1 MSPESSAESD
11 AATRAHFWWN
21 SLRNNFEKVDREFIK
36 RALAAEQTEKG
47 HECGHR
53 FEISVR
59 SAGHY
64 GIAGEGPDA
73 HSDAPYF
80 EDDVPMV
87 VEVRAHNLRDA
98 LLVAATLPL
107 NDWMPDEETSATP
120 PEGGRDTPPTT

>member
-1 MSPESSAESD
+1 MNEDHTAEKD
-11 AATRAHFWWN
+11 ARRIAPFWWQ
-21 SLRNNFEKVDREFIK
+21 SLGRNFDNVDHEFIK
-36 RALAAEQTEKG
+36 RALAAEKKETG

-64 GIAGEGPDA
+64 GIAGRGPES

-80 EDDVPMV
+80 ESDVPMV

-107 NDWMPDEETSATP
+107 NDWMPDEEASVTP
-120 PEGGRDTPPTT
+120 PGE

>member
-1 MSPESSAESD
+1 MSAKREAIRG
-11 AATRAHFWWN
+11 AFWWG
-21 SLRNNFEKVDREFIK
+21 SLSRNFDNVDREFIK
-36 RALAAEQTEKG
+36 RALAAEQAETG

-64 GIAGEGPDA
+64 GIAGEGSES

-80 EDDVPMV
+80 ESDVPMV

-107 NDWMPDEETSATP
+107 NDWMPDEDADS
-120 PEGGRDTPPTT
+120 

>member
-1 MSPESSAESD
+1 MSA
-11 AATRAHFWWN
+11 RAHFWWG
-21 SLRNNFEKVDREFIK
+21 SLSSNFEKVDREFIK
-36 RALAAEQTEKG
+36 RALAAEQAEKG

-64 GIAGEGPDA
+64 GIAGEGPEA

-87 VEVRAHNLRDA
+87 VAVRAHNLWAA
-98 LLVAATLPL
+98 LLVAATLQL
-107 NDWMPDEETSATP
+107 NDWMPDEETSITP
-120 PEGGRDTPPTT
+120 PAEGRP

>member
-1 MSPESSAESD
+1 MADKKE
-11 AATRAHFWWN
+11 TRAPFWWG
-21 SLRNNFEKVDREFIK
+21 SLARNFDTVDREFIK
-36 RALAAEQTEKG
+36 RALAAEKKETG

-64 GIAGEGPDA
+64 GITGEGPES
-73 HSDAPYF
+73 HSDAPF
-80 EDDVPMV
+80 FKTDVPMV

-107 NDWMPDEETSATP
+107 DDWMPDE
-120 PEGGRDTPPTT
+120 GGEDRD